1 MSDAESSHSEQ
12 DTEHCDGNGRRGV
25 DPISLIAG
33 ILVLLAAAYVLSGGP
48 AWLSGIDLR
57 WIVAGGAV
65 LAGTLMLGASI
76 RRGRG

>member
-1 MSDAESSHSEQ
+1 MSDAEGSHSEQ
-12 DTEHCDGNGRRGV
+12 DTDYRDGNRRRGV

-33 ILVLLAAAYVLSGGP
+33 ILVLLASAYVLSGGA

>member
-1 MSDAESSHSEQ
+1 MVDAEETRGYEA
-12 DTEHCDGNGRRGV
+12 TEHGQGRRRRGV
-25 DPISLIAG
+25 DPVSLVAG
-33 ILVLLAAAYVLSGGP
+33 VLVLLASAYILSGG
-48 AWLSGIDLR
+48 AEWLSGIDLR